1 MVSSSRPRVGV
12 VGCTGYIGMQCTALL
27 AAHPGVELAALAGR
41 SAAGRRYADVV
52 PGSSVDLA
60 VADALDPAALDVVV
74 AALPHTVAA
83 SQAQGWLDA
92 GCVVVD
98 LSADF
103 RLRDPALF
111 ESWYGVGHPAPA
123 LSENAV
129 YGLVEWNRAALRE
142 AALVAVPGCYPTA
155 SLLGT
160 LPLLRDGVVEPRLVV
175 DAKSGVSGAGRSPS
189 MTVHFSEVNEGVRAY
204 GVGGHRHSAEIAAEM
219 TAAAG
224 APVSL
229 TFVPHL
235 VPMTRG
241 ILATIYAT
249 PAPGHTPADVA
260 ACLRAWCEAE
270 PFLRWSELS
279 PSTKSVAFSNAAAI
293 SCSAQGDVAVVTVAI
308 DNLVKGAAGQA
319 VQALNVRLGL
329 DECSGLART
338 SPWP

>member
-12 VGCTGYIGMQCTALL
+12 IGCTGYIGIQCTALL
-27 AAHPGVELAALAGR
+27 AAHPGVELAALTGR
-41 SAAGRRYADVV
+41 SAAGRRHADVV
-52 PGSSVDLA
+52 PGSAVDMVVSDTFDPDA
-60 VADALDPAALDVVV
+60 VDVVV

-83 SQAQGWLDA
+83 SQTQAWLDA

-103 RLRDPALF
+103 RLRDAALY
-111 ESWYGVGHPAPA
+111 ERWYGVTHPAPSLTA
-123 LSENAV
+123 GAV
-129 YGLVEWNRAALRE
+129 YGLVEWTRPALRD
-142 AALVAVPGCYPTA
+142 AQVIAVPGCYPTA
-155 SLLGT
+155 TLLGT

-204 GVGGHRHSAEIAAEM
+204 GVDGHRHTAEIDAEM
-219 TAAAG
+219 ELAAG
-224 APVSL
+224 APVTL

-241 ILATIYAT
+241 ILATIYTT
-249 PAPGHTPADVA
+249 PVAGRGPSDVVD
-260 ACLRAWCEAE
+260 CLRAWCDGE
-270 PFLRWSELS
+270 PFLRWSDSS
-279 PSTKSVAFSNAAAI
+279 PSTKSVLHSNTAAV
-293 SCSAQGDVAVVTVAI
+293 SCTPQGDVAVVTVAI
-308 DNLVKGAAGQA
+308 DNLLKGAAGQA